1 MFWRLIP
8 LLITTGKLQMAIDK
22 WLLHQHLQGKIT
34 PTLRFYTWQPVSIS
48 LGYHQKSYP
57 EYWQNL
63 TWQGTP
69 VDIVRRPTGGRAV
82 LHQGDLT
89 YSLITSG
96 LSGSRIE
103 SYKAICEFLI
113 QGWRSLG
120 IELSYGSAGRGYINN
135 PNCFGTSTV
144 ADLILPNGRK
154 FIGSAQARKQGTILQ
169 HGSMMLAPDVEFF
182 NYVFSNETSSI
193 VSDISTS
200 FLSANDMGE
209 SLINKII
216 EVLIIAASKCFKIQ
230 LITEPL
236 SDKEWVE
243 IHNFANTNLC

>member
-144 ADLILPNGRK
+144 ADLILPNGKK

-200 FLSANDMGE
+200 FLSVNDMGE

-216 EVLIIAASKCFKIQ
+216 EVLIIAASKCFKIK

>member
-1 MFWRLIP
+1 
-8 LLITTGKLQMAIDK
+8 MAIDK

-144 ADLILPNGRK
+144 ADLILPNGKK

>member
-8 LLITTGKLQMAIDK
+8 LLITTGKLQMAIEK

-144 ADLILPNGRK
+144 ADLILPNGKK

-243 IHNFANTNLC
+243 IHNFANTNLF

>member
-144 ADLILPNGRK
+144 ADLILPNGKK

-182 NYVFSNETSSI
+182 KYVFSNETSSI

>member
-22 WLLHQHLQGKIT
+22 WLLHQHLQGKII

-144 ADLILPNGRK
+144 ADLILPNGKK

-182 NYVFSNETSSI
+182 K
-193 VSDISTS
+193 
-200 FLSANDMGE
+200 M
-209 SLINKII
+209 
-216 EVLIIAASKCFKIQ
+216 
-230 LITEPL
+230 
-236 SDKEWVE
+236 
-243 IHNFANTNLC
+243 

>member
-1 MFWRLIP
+1 
-8 LLITTGKLQMAIDK
+8 MAIDK
-22 WLLHQHLQGKIT
+22 WLLHQHLQGKII

-57 EYWQNL
+57 EYWHNL

-144 ADLILPNGRK
+144 ADLILPNGKK

-243 IHNFANTNLC
+243 IHNFANTNLF

>member
-8 LLITTGKLQMAIDK
+8 LLTTTGKLQMAIDE
-22 WLLHQHLQGKIT
+22 WLLHQHLQGNIP
-34 PTLRFYTWQPVSIS
+34 PTLRFYTWQPVAIS
-48 LGYHQKSYP
+48 LGYHQKRYP

-63 TWQGTP
+63 TWQGTS

-96 LSGSRIE
+96 FRGSRIE
-103 SYKAICEFLI
+103 SYQAICEFLI

-120 IELSYGSAGRGYINN
+120 IDLVYGSAGRGYINN
-135 PNCFGTSTV
+135 PNCFGTSTG
-144 ADLILPNGRK
+144 ADLILPNRK
-154 FIGSAQARKQGTILQ
+154 KLIGSAQLRKKGAILQ
-169 HGSMMLAPDVEFF
+169 HGSMILAPDVEFF
-182 NYVFSNETSSI
+182 SYVFNSQPSPV

-200 FLSANDMGE
+200 FLSANDRGE
-209 SLINKII
+209 DLINQII
-216 EVLIIAASKCFKIQ
+216 EALIRAASECFKIQ

-243 IHNFANTNLC
+243 IRNFANTN